1 MGFGEF
7 LSIEPFWID
16 LALVQELRGRWDS
29 RSGAFLFPWGHMTL
43 TLEDVT
49 RLTGLRV
56 HGAALSGHSYTDY
69 RHLVESYL
77 GFSPSGEGALR
88 SIDRSEFFSAVGFSG
103 LRRGPEEPI
112 ASFCARVAGRL
123 RGTLAS
129 SEGPQ
134 ADLDLRR
141 FLFLLWEKVLFAS
154 PADSLSCRLLVFL
167 DDLDVISSYLWG
179 AALLAHLRTGM
190 ATAQRGAA
198 GTPGFTPLLQVHF
211 N

>member
-1 MGFGEF
+1 
-7 LSIEPFWID
+7 
-16 LALVQELRGRWDS
+16 
-29 RSGAFLFPWGHMTL
+29 MTP
-43 TLEDVT
+43 TLKDVT

-56 HGAALSGHSYTDY
+56 PGAALSGHSYTDY
-69 RHLVESYL
+69 HHLVESYL
-77 GFSPSGEGALR
+77 GLSPSGEGALR
-88 SIDRSEFFSAVGFSG
+88 SVDISAVGMSG
-103 LRRGPEEPI
+103 LRRGPEESI
-112 ASFCARVAGRL
+112 ASFCARVTGRL
-123 RGTLAS
+123 RGTLAT

-154 PADSLSCRLLVFL
+154 LADSLSCRLLVFL
-167 DDLDVISSYLWG
+167 DDLDVIGSYSWG

-198 GTPGFTPLLQVHF
+198 GTLGFTPLLQVYF

>member
-29 RSGAFLFPWGHMTL
+29 RSGAFLFSWGHMTP

-77 GFSPSGEGALR
+77 GFSPSGEGALQ
-88 SIDRSEFFSAVGFSG
+88 SI
-103 LRRGPEEPI
+103 
-112 ASFCARVAGRL
+112 
-123 RGTLAS
+123 
-129 SEGPQ
+129 
-134 ADLDLRR
+134 
-141 FLFLLWEKVLFAS
+141 
-154 PADSLSCRLLVFL
+154 
-167 DDLDVISSYLWG
+167 
-179 AALLAHLRTGM
+179 
-190 ATAQRGAA
+190 
-198 GTPGFTPLLQVHF
+198 
-211 N
+211 